1 MSLPLSA
8 IRNTSAGPSQLR
20 LEVDVAAPVERTWAA
35 AMDWHRQ
42 REWMLATRVR
52 PTVGGGHGVGGRI
65 EATTGIGPLG
75 LVDEMEVTGWDPPR
89 GAYVKHLGRFVR
101 GTAAF
106 EVRPRPGGS
115 TFVWTEDLDLPLG
128 AAGRVGFRLVRPL
141 IAYGLRLSL
150 RRFAAWAPEYV
161 GATD

>member
-1 MSLPLSA
+1 MRPA
-8 IRNTSAGPSQLR
+8 PGPVRNTSEGGSQLR

-75 LVDEMEVTGWDPPR
+75 RTTPRWRPP
-89 GAYVKHLGRFVR
+89 
-101 GTAAF
+101 
-106 EVRPRPGGS
+106 PSS
-115 TFVWTEDLDLPLG
+115 T
-128 AAGRVGFRLVRPL
+128 
-141 IAYGLRLSL
+141 
-150 RRFAAWAPEYV
+150 RRI
-161 GATD
+161 